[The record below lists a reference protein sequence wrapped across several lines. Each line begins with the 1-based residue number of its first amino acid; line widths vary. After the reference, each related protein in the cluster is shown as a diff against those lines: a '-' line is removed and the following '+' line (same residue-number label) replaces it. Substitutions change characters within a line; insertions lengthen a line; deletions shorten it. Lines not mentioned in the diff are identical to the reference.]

1 MKTTILSALLFV
13 LMCTSLSAHGSE
25 SSVATFVPADSS
37 GKPAS
42 QPAQIEATLYSGVNV
57 GLGFGYGFKQNYDF
71 GINLRAGL
79 SSESRWYLG
88 GVFNYHFGRSIT
100 QTFDSINVALEKFSY
115 SVAGELGYDVLI
127 EKKAILRPSVAAGF
141 ITFRDITDISKPIN
155 IKSDKTTSH
164 LLISPGMFFQFPLSH
179 DIFWGAELRYNVV
192 TGDGDYNSFELYTNF
207 LFRF

>member
-1 MKTTILSALLFV
+1 MKIVLYSVLIFTLMYGNLFARINDSDANS
-13 LMCTSLSAHGSE
+13 LMQ
-25 SSVATFVPADSS
+25 PDSTY
-37 GKPAS
+37 KIVS
-42 QPAQIEATLYSGVNV
+42 QMEATLYSGVNI

-71 GINLRAGL
+71 GVNVRAGL

-88 GVFNYHFGRSIT
+88 GLFNYHFGRSIT
-100 QTFDSINVALEKFSY
+100 QTFDTITVSLEKFAY
-115 SVAGELGYDVLI
+115 SISGELGYDVLI
-127 EKKAILRPSVAAGF
+127 EKKAILRPSVTIGF

-155 IKSDKTTSH
+155 IKANETASH

-192 TGDGDYNSFELYTNF
+192 SGDGDYNSFELYTNF

>member
-1 MKTTILSALLFV
+1 MKTVLRSILFFA
-13 LMCTSLSAHGSE
+13 LMCTTLSAYSRE
-25 SSVATFVPADSS
+25 SKVNTFAQADSS
-37 GKPAS
+37 NKTVS
-42 QPAQIEATLYSGVNV
+42 QPAPIEATLYSGVNV

-79 SSESRWYLG
+79 SSESRWYIG

-100 QTFDSINVALEKFSY
+100 QTFDSINVSLEKFSY
-115 SVAGELGYDVLI
+115 SVSGELGYDVLI
-127 EKKAILRPSVAAGF
+127 EKKAILRPSVAVGF

-155 IKSDKTTSH
+155 IKSDKTASH